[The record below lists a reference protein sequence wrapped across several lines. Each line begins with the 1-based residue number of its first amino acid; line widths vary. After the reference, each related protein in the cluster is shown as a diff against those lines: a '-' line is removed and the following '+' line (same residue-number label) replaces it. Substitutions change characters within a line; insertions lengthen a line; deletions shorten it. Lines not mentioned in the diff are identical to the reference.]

1 MGLPLTR
8 YGRLFHLLA
17 ACLPKASA
25 AFLKPRVDW
34 AHDHTPAAQC
44 QEWNAI
50 RKSSLGDG
58 QCLGPLIRQELGAQ
72 PQPGKCVT
80 LLKYS
85 GALPI
90 DQASKDNG
98 GWRPVRANGKWWT
111 PSKFHLRQGCRA
123 NTPQGETQGKSCPMI
138 INTNISAETSA
149 MNLAGSTTMLDQSLA
164 RLSSGSKITSPADDP
179 AGLAESI
186 GLQSSIGR
194 TGAASTNLINAISFS
209 QTQDGFLSQIGGAL
223 DRMSELSIAAQD
235 VTKSASDRADY
246 QAEFATLQQYVTNSS
261 GQTFNAVSLFSAT
274 QLSVTIDGDG
284 GTFNMT
290 AIDLSNAA
298 YTNATAN
305 TVNITT
311 TAGAVAALALIK
323 AAITQLGTDRADVG
337 ANVSRMTYTNEQ
349 LGTLQTNLSAAK
361 SQITDVDVA
370 QESTQFARFQI
381 LVQAGTS
388 MLAQANQIPQSVLKL
403 LQ

>member
-1 MGLPLTR
+1 
-8 YGRLFHLLA
+8 
-17 ACLPKASA
+17 
-25 AFLKPRVDW
+25 
-34 AHDHTPAAQC
+34 
-44 QEWNAI
+44 
-50 RKSSLGDG
+50 
-58 QCLGPLIRQELGAQ
+58 
-72 PQPGKCVT
+72 
-80 LLKYS
+80 
-85 GALPI
+85 
-90 DQASKDNG
+90 
-98 GWRPVRANGKWWT
+98 
-111 PSKFHLRQGCRA
+111 
-123 NTPQGETQGKSCPMI
+123 
-138 INTNISAETSA
+138 

-261 GQTFNAVSLFSAT
+261 GQTFNGVSLFSAT